1 MLELHSV
8 GLSVPQ
14 AIVHTSC
21 SCRLALRVPEM
32 EEGWPGYYA
41 ACYENNCAQPPFV
54 HEMQRYNAEYYHDL
68 QVAYYEAMERD
79 NSWYRRESIRQ
90 KVKMQRSA
98 LISRSAEKAI

>member
-1 MLELHSV
+1 
-8 GLSVPQ
+8 
-14 AIVHTSC
+14 
-21 SCRLALRVPEM
+21 M

-90 KVKMQRSA
+90 QEEMRRSA
-98 LISRSAEKAI
+98 LISRVLIEVGHMTRNHNYDLFF